1 MDGVSGDLGTS
12 ITILL
17 PYCGRR
23 IAVNGIIHSFGTTL
37 PSTSICMCSG
47 GSASHATRVT
57 TNRNTVIHGRP
68 HRNGNGIV
76 HTVFRSVSTSI
87 CIVTSNSSA
96 CPTST
101 TPTVI
106 SGILRNC
113 SVIVNSQLDSACFRR
128 GGEPFRGFNG
138 HLIHNSVGNL
148 FRTGI
153 ASVVANC
160 QTFSFAF
167 IGACPILSHNFRIR
181 ARVAVRSL
189 GGGLHLCRVPVRC
202 QSHPRKSIDGLSAI
216 NSNVGIVN
224 AVFHVVHRCG
234 PLPFFNNVNYIL
246 NVVNIVLYN
255 AIAISF

>member
-1 MDGVSGDLGTS
+1 MRDVSGGLGNS
-12 ITILL
+12 ITMLL

-23 IAVNGIIHSFGTTL
+23 VAVNGIMRSFEATL
-37 PSTSICMCSG
+37 PGTSVCMCSG
-47 GSASHATRVT
+47 GSASGATRVT
-57 TNRNTVIHGRP
+57 TTRNTVIGERP
-68 HRNGNGIV
+68 HRNGNGMV

-87 CIVTSNSSA
+87 CIVTSKSSA

-106 SGILRNC
+106 GGILRNC
-113 SVIVNSQLDSACFRR
+113 SVMVKSHLDSACFRR
-128 GGEPFRGFNG
+128 GGHPFRGFNG

-167 IGACPILSHNFRIR
+167 IGACPILSRNFRIR

-189 GGGLHLCRVPVRC
+189 GGGLHLFRVPVRC
-202 QSHPRKSIDGLSAI
+202 HSHPRNSVDGLSAM
-216 NSNVGIVN
+216 NSNVGIVD
-224 AVFHVVHRCG
+224 AVFHVVQRCG
-234 PLPFFNNVNYIL
+234 PLPFFNDLNTVL
-246 NVVNIVLYN
+246 NVINVLLYN
-255 AIAISF
+255 GIVISF